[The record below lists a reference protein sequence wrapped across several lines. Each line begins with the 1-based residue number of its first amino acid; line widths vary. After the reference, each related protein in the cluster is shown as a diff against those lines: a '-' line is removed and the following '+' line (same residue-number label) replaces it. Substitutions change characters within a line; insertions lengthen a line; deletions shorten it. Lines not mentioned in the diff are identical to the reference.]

1 MVRGSEVAVTD
12 EDGISRK
19 AAMVRSGSYTYTF
32 LPELLALPGRLED
45 DSWDY
50 APTVTLKPE
59 RGARYG
65 TLEIQKTLTSYAADN
80 PGTFVFQVEA
90 QLEGERVYS
99 DVVSMTFSG
108 AGTQSLTLDRVP
120 AGAEVTVT
128 EVYSGAGYRLTSQES
143 QTLTISLMEEN
154 IAEFVNDYDGT
165 RRTGYGIDND
175 FTYDPDSGWSWRQL
189 D

>member
-1 MVRGSEVAVTD
+1 
-12 EDGISRK
+12 
-19 AAMVRSGSYTYTF
+19 
-32 LPELLALPGRLED
+32 
-45 DSWDY
+45 
-50 APTVTLKPE
+50 
-59 RGARYG
+59 
-65 TLEIQKTLTSYAADN
+65 
-80 PGTFVFQVEA
+80 
-90 QLEGERVYS
+90 VYS

-108 AGTQSLTLDRVP
+108 PGTQSLTLDRVP